1 MTHGNRLNLSVRKAL
16 RTLLLV
22 AGTCGLSHFSALANA
37 SQQSNLQAPDGDDS
51 EKLVIWGESKEQKR
65 TDTAS
70 SRITLTVE
78 DTGLINSTTTE
89 DLVKHVPSLVI
100 RKRFIG
106 DSNGTIGIRGS
117 NMFQTSRSMV
127 FADGVPL
134 HYLLQTR
141 WSGAPRWSLVSADE
155 IAQIDVIYGPF
166 SAEYGGNAM
175 GGVINI
181 ETSIPTERRVHL
193 EAGFFSHDYSE
204 LGFDDR
210 LNGNKQFLSYEDKIE
225 DFSFY
230 FSYNHLKNDGHPQT
244 FRFDRNV
251 TSEVPSDTSEV
262 VEVSGGVTGLDEYGN
277 NTIYFGDN
285 GIAKA
290 ETDNFKLKLGYEFGN
305 WFALFNMAYED
316 RTANTTFANSYLT
329 DSNGET
335 VWNGEVV
342 QDGQYFSVS
351 ERNFAGND
359 LDRRSLLTGLRV
371 QGELN
376 EDWLLEASLSSFSV
390 LEDETR
396 SARQH
401 INSPAHT
408 PAGTIRDYD
417 DTGWQTVKVSVQNDQ
432 FMGNQD
438 LSFVI
443 GTEYENYELA
453 INNYNSDDYQ
463 AGVKTELTGSSGGD
477 TTLASLYAQINWD
490 INQQWNTVI
499 GGRYEAWSSANGY
512 FGEELHEDRDED
524 RFSPKLSITYNLD
537 DSWLFR
543 YSAAKAY
550 RFAIVE
556 ELFQNER
563 RTQGT
568 SLANA
573 NLEPEDGFHQ
583 NLMLQ
588 KNIEDGYLRVNYF
601 TEQIDDAIF
610 AQTTVVDNRAINT
623 FIPIDT
629 VDTTGI
635 EFIYNK
641 IGLLNNALDI
651 RFNAT
656 YLDSKIEKNSAN
668 PDLEGNDFPRMPD
681 WRANLTANYHL
692 SEDWKIGTGIRFAS
706 SNFGDLDNADTV
718 SNVFGAQDG
727 YLFIDLKTNYQIS
740 ETTKVSFGVDNV
752 NDEVAFVHHPWPQ
765 RTYYVEA
772 SLDL

>member
-1 MTHGNRLNLSVRKAL
+1 MQRASNRATYKIFLSKLIATSSL
-16 RTLLLV
+16 GLASISAV
-22 AGTCGLSHFSALANA
+22 ASSE
-37 SQQSNLQAPDGDDS
+37 SQQLLQAPDSDES
-51 EKLVIWGESKEQKR
+51 QKLVIWGESKERKR

-70 SRITLTVE
+70 PRSLLTPE
-78 DTGLINSTTTE
+78 DMLSINATTTE
-89 DLVKHVPSLVI
+89 DLVKHEPSLVI

-155 IAQIDVIYGPF
+155 IAQVEVIYGPF

-193 EAGFFSHDYSE
+193 EAGFFSHNYSE
-204 LGFDDR
+204 LGYDDR

-225 DFSFY
+225 DFTFY

-251 TSEVPSDTSEV
+251 TSEVPSDTSDV
-262 VEVSGGVTGLDEYGN
+262 IEVSGGVVGLDEYGN

-290 ETDNFKLKLGYEFGN
+290 ETDNFKMKLGYEFGE
-305 WFALFNMAYED
+305 WFALLNMAYED

-329 DSNGET
+329 DSSGET
-335 VWNGEVV
+335 VWNGDVV
-342 QDGQYFSVS
+342 QDGQYFSLS
-351 ERNFAGND
+351 ERNFAGNE

-371 QGELN
+371 QGNLN
-376 EDWLLEASLSSFSV
+376 DQWLLEASLSSFKV

-401 INSPAHT
+401 VDSPAYA
-408 PAGTIRDYD
+408 PAGTIRAYD
-417 DTGWQTVKVSVQNDQ
+417 DTGWQTAKLSIQNDKL
-432 FMGNQD
+432 MGNED
-438 LSFVI
+438 LSLVL
-443 GTEYENYELA
+443 GTEYENYELG
-453 INNYNSDDYQ
+453 INNYNSDDHR
-463 AGVKTELTGSSGGD
+463 AGVRTELTGTSGGD
-477 TTLASLYAQINWD
+477 TTLASFYAQITWD

-499 GGRYEAWSSANGY
+499 GGRYESWSSDNGY
-512 FGEELHEDRDED
+512 FGDQLHTDRDED
-524 RFSPKLSITYNLD
+524 RFSPKLSVSYNPD
-537 DSWLFR
+537 QDWLFR
-543 YSAAKAY
+543 YSVAKAY

-588 KNIEDGYLRVNYF
+588 RTIQDGYLRVNYF
-601 TEQIDDAIF
+601 TEQINDAIF

-623 FIPIDT
+623 FIPIDE
-629 VDTTGI
+629 VDTSGI
-635 EFIYNK
+635 EFIYNQV
-641 IGLLNNALDI
+641 GLLNNALDI

-656 YLDSKIEKNSAN
+656 YLDSKIEENSAN
-668 PDLEGNDFPRMPD
+668 TELEGKDFPRMPD

-692 SEDWKIGTGIRFAS
+692 TEDWDIGTGVRFAT

-718 SNVFGAQDG
+718 DNVFGAQDG
-727 YLFIDLKTNYQIS
+727 YLFIDLKTNFNIN
-740 ETTKVSFGVDNV
+740 ETTKISFGVDNV
-752 NDEVAFVHHPWPQ
+752 NNEAAFVHHPWPQ